1 MEWREKVDP
10 AIKVHLEKQV
20 AESVKDRKAYE
31 EAPDPG
37 NAQLW
42 VAVANLSKEIF
53 NLNLRF
59 SYFEKTLQEISKMQS
74 VKKRV
79 DKKKP
84 KAL

>member
-10 AIKVHLEKQV
+10 AIKAHLEKQV
-20 AESVKDRKAYE
+20 AESVKDRKAYD

-53 NLNLRF
+53 DLNLKLG
-59 SYFEKTLQEISKMQS
+59 YFEKTLQEISSNKPI
-74 VKKRV
+74 KKRA
-79 DKKKP
+79 DKKP